1 MGYIYSRQTLGDFNA
16 IATNAASN
24 DGRKIIQVSYMV
36 NRSHICGGLPSLPKD
51 GSHYRDCFTFQGHIQ
66 RGSVAE
72 SGSHYRIWGNAVTLL
87 CPKPVRK
94 LPGFQKEPWSI
105 LTTMVPK
112 DLMKRILG
120 AGLTVGIL
128 ITALGFTNVFDIANP
143 PEVLTLLAP
152 YGQDL
157 LVAGI
162 IVSAISGAG
171 LLVIKQLS

>member
-1 MGYIYSRQTLGDFNA
+1 
-16 IATNAASN
+16 
-24 DGRKIIQVSYMV
+24 
-36 NRSHICGGLPSLPKD
+36 
-51 GSHYRDCFTFQGHIQ
+51 
-66 RGSVAE
+66 
-72 SGSHYRIWGNAVTLL
+72 
-87 CPKPVRK
+87 
-94 LPGFQKEPWSI
+94 
-105 LTTMVPK
+105 MVPK

-162 IVSAISGAG
+162 IVSAISGSG
-171 LLVIKQLS
+171 LFVIKQLS